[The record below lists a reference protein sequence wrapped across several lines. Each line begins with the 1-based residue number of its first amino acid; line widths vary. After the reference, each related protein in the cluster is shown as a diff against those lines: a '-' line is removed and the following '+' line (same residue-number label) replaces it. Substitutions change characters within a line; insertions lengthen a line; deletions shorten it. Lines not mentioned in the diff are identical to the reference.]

1 MGARSADGLAGL
13 LELAHAFLV
22 MGRWFLLFALPILV
36 CTLIF
41 QAILVPSEDA
51 AVNSFFVGGHPYGAP
66 FPVGAA
72 PIPGTP
78 VSGPAPIP
86 PERFSV
92 VWFAVDVMVTA
103 AIAFVIA
110 FLFRTRNGWPP
121 AVMATVVV
129 LLFMTQSPSA
139 PIPFRSYGFSF
150 WIYWLVAFAL
160 TAAIWTA
167 VELDRARLRRG

>member
-1 MGARSADGLAGL
+1 
-13 LELAHAFLV
+13 
-22 MGRWFLLFALPILV
+22 MGRWLVLVALPTLI

-41 QAILVPSEDA
+41 QAILIPSED
-51 AVNSFFVGGHPYGAP
+51 VLLNFLSGGHSYGAP

-72 PIPGTP
+72 PFPGTP
-78 VSGPAPIP
+78 VNGPAPTP

-92 VWFAVDVMVTA
+92 LWFSIDVIVTA
-103 AIAFVIA
+103 AIALMIA
-110 FLFRTRNGWPP
+110 LLFRTRNAWPP
-121 AVMATVVV
+121 AVMTTLVV

-139 PIPFRSYGFSF
+139 PILFRSFGFSF